1 MISKS
6 TRTRWAV
13 TTAALL
19 MGAASAFA
27 QTPAAPAQ
35 PPATGLNPQ
44 SPDSRRMEP
53 AYPVPY
59 APATVT
65 EIAAVLGRVRDYLE
79 EATPAKL
86 VDRDSG
92 AEIADVSTPHDTATL
107 ARGDFRIVSYEWG
120 VTYSGMLLAGD
131 VTGDAKFT
139 NYAAGRLKFIADVTP
154 VYRPLVQA
162 LPPMPEG
169 RPAPGAGRLRSSG
182 GACSASR
189 CARSSHRARSMIRAR
204 CVPP

>member
-1 MISKS
+1 
-6 TRTRWAV
+6 
-13 TTAALL
+13 
-19 MGAASAFA
+19 
-27 QTPAAPAQ
+27 
-35 PPATGLNPQ
+35 
-44 SPDSRRMEP
+44 
-53 AYPVPY
+53 VPY

-65 EIAAVLGRVRDYLE
+65 EIAAVLAAS
-79 EATPAKL
+79 ATTWRKPLRRSSSIAT
-86 VDRDSG
+86 R

-139 NYAAGRLKFIADVTP
+139 DYAAGRLKFIADVTP

-169 RPAPGAGRLRSSG
+169 RPRRRRSDSGAAAAHVRHPMRSVIAPRSLDDSG
-182 GACSASR
+182 SM
-189 CARSSHRARSMIRAR
+189 CAAMIKAHRAGIGGDLGL
-204 CVPP
+204 